1 MNVIYTAVYFV
12 ICNRSNFCNTAAH
25 FMFKCFSVFYFLLY
39 RFRKRFHIYVF
50 KLCIIKTNM
59 INQNNQNNQYKYYFS
74 FDINLRNICIIVKIY
89 IHIAYM
95 RSGAET
101 ARISSAFFNVVLIAI
116 IKASLDFIKS
126 LSSQI
131 TRLEL

>member
-1 MNVIYTAVYFV
+1 
-12 ICNRSNFCNTAAH
+12 
-25 FMFKCFSVFYFLLY
+25 
-39 RFRKRFHIYVF
+39 
-50 KLCIIKTNM
+50 
-59 INQNNQNNQYKYYFS
+59 
-74 FDINLRNICIIVKIY
+74 
-89 IHIAYM
+89 M

-131 TRLEL
+131 TAVRIDKMNETQPQVLEHIYRLCIQFCFQQKVLLQI